1 MRSEIQT
8 IYDDCYKQDLFND
21 VESHVMI
28 HIYSFTVDNLIQRE
42 LYLSEPRPCNM
53 LEAVT
58 NTAKQ
63 MVGFSGYDAEKG
75 FNALVQISLIEG
87 IALVAVEAIAVF
99 LSEFRSQG
107 NTIATDYLHILK
119 AFYSIQAIDHT
130 ILTGVQ
136 SASAIHG
143 SQGEFAYELLT
154 AAQYLVITA
163 KAVLK
168 NDASYAADKFRV
180 AQDHLTWAKF
190 QAQQYNQKHFPKH
203 QQKLSVEYDD

>member
-1 MRSEIQT
+1 MRSKTQA
-8 IYDDCYKQDLFND
+8 IYDNCYKQDLFNA
-21 VESHVMI
+21 VESQIMI
-28 HIYSFTVDNLIQRE
+28 HIHHFTVDNLIQRE
-42 LYLSEPRPCNM
+42 LYLSEPRPCKM
-53 LEAVT
+53 LEAII

-75 FNALVQISLIEG
+75 FNALVQISLNEG
-87 IALVAVEAIAVF
+87 IALVTVEAIAAF

-107 NTIATDYLHILK
+107 NTIATDYLHIVK
-119 AFYSIQAIDHT
+119 AFISIQALDDQ

-143 SQGEFAYELLT
+143 SQGEFAYGLLT

-180 AQDHLTWAKF
+180 AQDHLNWANF
-190 QAQQYNQKHFPKH
+190 QAEQYDPKHFPKH
-203 QQKLSVEYDD
+203 QEKSNVG